1 MKRIDEIR
9 EASVNPNIKDVQKSV
24 IYSLGF
30 IEGGQWADKS
40 MIDKVCD
47 WLVDNAK
54 NYMIKG
60 EERYWYDSVKLKQD
74 IKKVMKGEVS
84 TTPT

>member
-9 EASVNPNIKDVQKSV
+9 EASVNPDIKDVQKSV

-30 IEGGQWADKS
+30 IEGAQWADKS
-40 MIDKVCD
+40 MMDKVLE

-54 NYMIKG
+54 NYMMKG
-60 EERYWYDSVKLKQD
+60 EERYWYDSVKLKYAV
-74 IKKVMKGEVS
+74 KKLMKGEE
-84 TTPT
+84 